1 MKLRTSAF
9 TGDPEMDKKL
19 HGGEEVTHHRRTAKI
34 RFGIHVTDGGD
45 GSVGVT
51 LYKTRELAEKALERE
66 FEACGQAYMDG
77 GASEET
83 IEIDLDTGEIVA
95 GVETEIEAEF

>member
-1 MKLRTSAF
+1 MKLQTSAF

-19 HGGEEVTHHRRTAKI
+19 HEGEEATPQRRTAKI

-51 LYKTRELAEKALERE
+51 LYSTEALAEKAGRPFLRI
-66 FEACGQAYMDG
+66 
-77 GASEET
+77 SNRSSRR
-83 IEIDLDTGEIVA
+83 VA
-95 GVETEIEAEF
+95 KPTWMVAPPRKP